1 MLRPWTLSLITVLT
15 ATTLL
20 ACGDDKNTTA
30 SDGSTGPGTGSATDS
45 ATSSPTDGTG
55 SATDESAS
63 GTGTPTTTP
72 TTTDGSTTTPG
83 GDTAADGEACTANDD
98 CASVGC
104 LKWRDLEMGE
114 CVAAPAGGNTRVAGT
129 LIDFVTGQPIP
140 GATLN
145 VIGALSAL
153 SDPGMATPV
162 LTGTA
167 DANGQVDVTST
178 EPITEGIG
186 IVGIITGGDYYTTAT
201 GIASPTA
208 GVYGPMNGNRDIWAV
223 PSAKLTEWSG
233 YLMPDAEI
241 APSLPLGDAGGVVGF
256 VRDGTGAPKA
266 GAKIISAS
274 MGDATKAKV
283 RYLADD
289 GLSFN
294 SDATGTSGI
303 FILVGP
309 GLAERFMV
317 EGGTV
322 EGTAGSAK
330 LAAFVLILT
339 EP

>member
-15 ATTLL
+15 ATTLV
-20 ACGDDKNTTA
+20 ACGDDKNN
-30 SDGSTGPGTGSATDS
+30 SDASTGSSTAPVTDT
-45 ATSSPTDGTG
+45 ATSSPTDG
-55 SATDESAS
+55 SAT
-63 GTGTPTTTP
+63 GTTGTTASSESETTP
-72 TTTDGSTTTPG
+72 TTTTTDGTTTMMG
-83 GDTAADGEACTANDD
+83 GDTAADGEACSANDD

-114 CVAAPAGGNTRVAGT
+114 CVAAPPGGNTRVAGT
-129 LIDFVTGQPIP
+129 LIDFVSGLPIP
-140 GATLN
+140 GAELR

-162 LTGTA
+162 LMGTA
-167 DANGQVDVTST
+167 NDKGQVDVTSS

-201 GIASPTA
+201 GIASPTM
-208 GVYGPMNGNRDIWAV
+208 GVYGPMNGNRDVWAV

-233 YLMPDAEI
+233 YLMPDPEFAGL
-241 APSLPLGDAGGVVGF
+241 LPLGDEGGVIGF

-294 SDATGTSGI
+294 SDGTGTSGI
-303 FILVGP
+303 FVLVSP
-309 GLAERFMV
+309 GLAERFKV

-330 LAAFVLILT
+330 KAAFVLILT